1 MGDLLKLALSVYLLS
16 LSFSAFSG
24 VLRFLVDIKRF
35 KDKEEKYMTEE
46 EFEKDIVSS
55 AEEDTNN
62 YEECEGVNDDVRTVS
77 EHNTPIIF

>member
-1 MGDLLKLALSVYLLS
+1 MGDLLKLAFSFYLIS

-24 VLRFLVDIKRF
+24 VLRFLGDIKRF
-35 KDKEEKYMTEE
+35 KDKEEKFQTEV
-46 EFEKDIVSS
+46 EFEKDIASS
-55 AEEDTNN
+55 AEEETNN